1 MINYTLPGYFTNK
14 QADIICNKLKGKTF
28 FTFRCSHAGIR
39 ENKIITMSSSN
50 INYTEDEF
58 KDFIISYLASLIS

>member
-1 MINYTLPGYFTNK
+1 MINYTLPGYFANK

-28 FTFRCSHAGIR
+28 FKLRCAHVAIS
-39 ENKIITMSSSN
+39 ENQITTISSSN
-50 INYTEDEF
+50 TNYTEDEF